1 MNSGG
6 NASNILNN
14 MSIPNAFQKT
24 GKEEILPGPVHTA
37 SELHSCQEQRQSKK
51 EDHRQI
57 IFSNLGQNSTKQLLN
72 SI

>member
-24 GKEEILPGPVHTA
+24 GKEEILPGPIHTA
-37 SELHSCQEQRQSKK
+37 SELHSVAKNKDCQGKRTT
-51 EDHRQI
+51 DR
-57 IFSNLGQNSTKQLLN
+57 
-72 SI
+72 